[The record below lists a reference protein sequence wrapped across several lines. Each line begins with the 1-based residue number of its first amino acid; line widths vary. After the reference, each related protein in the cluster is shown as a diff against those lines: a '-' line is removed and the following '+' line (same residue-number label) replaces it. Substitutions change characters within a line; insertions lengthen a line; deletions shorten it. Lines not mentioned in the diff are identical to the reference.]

1 MALNGYEQETVINFN
16 KAEKIAYI
24 FTYEK
29 TWQNHI
35 EKRFKIKPV
44 YDNGHG
50 GKEYEL
56 PKDRIKKP
64 CPKRRRSDTPDM
76 PQKRPRTPFQRDKNV
91 GQ

>member
-29 TWQNHI
+29 TWQKHI

-50 GKEYEL
+50 GREYEL
-56 PKDRIKKP
+56 PKDRIRKP
-64 CPKRRRSDTPDM
+64 YPKSKRRIAPNAVKPLPMVKIR
-76 PQKRPRTPFQRDKNV
+76 KEKV
-91 GQ
+91 K